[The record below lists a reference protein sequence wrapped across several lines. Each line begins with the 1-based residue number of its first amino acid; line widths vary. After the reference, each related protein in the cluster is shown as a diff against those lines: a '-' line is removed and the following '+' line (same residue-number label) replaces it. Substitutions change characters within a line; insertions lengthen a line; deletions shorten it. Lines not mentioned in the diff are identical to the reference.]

1 MKLSHKVAS
10 IAITSAA
17 ALTLALSA
25 QAAHADTYNGSEVTG
40 HWTDAHGVAGYHVA
54 GQADLVNNGGIWYQN
69 GQEISVDGIIPG
81 YHATETAPVS
91 PQPAVQQPA
100 PAPQQPAVQQP
111 AVQTPS
117 QPAPQ
122 APAPQQPAVQQPAA
136 ATQPAQP
143 AQPAPSQP
151 STPTP
156 SKPKADAPT
165 TQPNQHVE
173 TDSTNKSHELHQ
185 TDTTHGVQQLAST
198 PDDTS
203 KTIYPAQ
210 EGKAH
215 AAANPNYS
223 DGNHNTGKYSDT
235 HSVLPQTGVA
245 NTIGLVA
252 LGIATICSA
261 LSAALSLN
269 RDRNN
274 RDGNNRRK

>member
-1 MKLSHKVAS
+1 MKLSRKVTS

-17 ALTLALSA
+17 ALTLSVSA
-25 QAAHADTYNGSEVTG
+25 QTAHADTYNGSEITG

-54 GQADLVNNGGIWYQN
+54 GQADLVNNGGVWYQN

-81 YHATETAPVS
+81 YHATEPVPVNPTTPSTPAPSTPKPAPVEQPTAP
-91 PQPAVQQPA
+91 QPVQQPA
-100 PAPQQPAVQQP
+100 TQQPAVEQP
-111 AVQTPS
+111 AVESSTP
-117 QPAPQ
+117 
-122 APAPQQPAVQQPAA
+122 
-136 ATQPAQP
+136 T
-143 AQPAPSQP
+143 P

-156 SKPKADAPT
+156 SKPKADLPT

-173 TDSTNKSHELHQ
+173 ANPTDETHGLHQ
-185 TDTTHGVQQLAST
+185 TATEHSVQQLEST

-210 EGKAH
+210 EGQAH

-223 DGNHNTGKYSDT
+223 NAKYSDT

-252 LGIATICSA
+252 MGVAAICSA
-261 LSAALSLN
+261 LSAALLLN
-269 RDRNN
+269 RDRN
-274 RDGNNRRK
+274 RLRK